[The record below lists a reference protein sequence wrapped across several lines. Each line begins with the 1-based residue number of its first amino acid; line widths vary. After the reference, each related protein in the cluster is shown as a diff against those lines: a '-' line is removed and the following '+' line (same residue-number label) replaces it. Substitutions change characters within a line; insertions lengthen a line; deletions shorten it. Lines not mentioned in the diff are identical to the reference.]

1 MELCGAYQKYFKS
14 SGIIKTQLTYIIVGT
29 LVSTLV
35 GVTTN
40 LLLPTFWN
48 FCVKLGRASRP
59 HCDANHYFLRDSQTP
74 SFLISKI
81 IAAEILTFI
90 VWVVLLVQFIL
101 ADTLQSKIYW
111 VKSVGFVGVFGI
123 LLVRSVIKEVRARE
137 EIEELATKLEFA
149 NLRLKQLDEAKSDF
163 LSIASHQLRTPLTA
177 IKGYASMI
185 LEGSYGKI
193 SETTKSAVD
202 KIFQSSQ
209 RLVLIIGDFLDI
221 SHIEQGTMQYDFAP
235 LDVKELAKGL
245 ADEFKTTIESSAEKS
260 KALKISFEAD
270 EKENFN
276 IRADRNKIRQVISN
290 LIDNSIKY
298 TPNGFVKVSLSK
310 ISETGNVLLK
320 VEDPSA

>member
-1 MELCGAYQKYFKS
+1 M
-14 SGIIKTQLTYIIVGT
+14 
-29 LVSTLV
+29 
-35 GVTTN
+35 
-40 LLLPTFWN
+40 
-48 FCVKLGRASRP
+48 
-59 HCDANHYFLRDSQTP
+59 
-74 SFLISKI
+74 
-81 IAAEILTFI
+81 
-90 VWVVLLVQFIL
+90 
-101 ADTLQSKIYW
+101 
-111 VKSVGFVGVFGI
+111 
-123 LLVRSVIKEVRARE
+123 
-137 EIEELATKLEFA
+137 ATKLEFA

-185 LEGSYGKI
+185 MEGSYGKI
-193 SETTKSAVD
+193 SETAKSAVN

-270 EKENFN
+270 EKDDFSV
-276 IRADRNKIRQVISN
+276 RADRNKIRQVISN

-298 TPNGFVKVSLSK
+298 TPQGFVKVSLSK
-310 ISETGNVLLK
+310 ISENGNTLLK
-320 VEDPSA
+320 IEDSGIGISPKLCPIFSKNLAGPRVFPASTPAVPVSAFMSPKK